1 MRVSF
6 VFIFLFV
13 AFTVAD
19 DSFDE
24 VKSKIQELIDG
35 GFGQDDRERSSDKR
49 SLSSSGNSEKREKKM
64 KSMDWDSD
72 DDFMG
77 SDEDYESFY
86 RSIYG
91 DKPQKR
97 RTSKDEDGEYNHSSE
112 FGRYSF
118 SGYETPSSRSRSSS
132 SRSDSDSSSSS
143 RSSSTSKAS
152 SGYNDSKNYY
162 KNGKKKGF
170 LGKLFDKVS
179 KKLKSI
185 PGKFA
190 AGAAA
195 LSGKVVSGVA
205 SIPEKVVDGVSSVS
219 GKVVNGVVS
228 LPGKVVDGV
237 KSIPE
242 KAKSVLPGGKKKTG
256 DITLNDYTQENHYH
270 VHKDKHYH
278 DELHRHQD
286 DSTNLNVY
294 NDWDGY
300 GLNEK
305 YGSIYDDL
313 RFKRSADD
321 YAQDARRPHRSSAKS
336 KLHKKI
342 KPSEKKALIFF

>member
-24 VKSKIQELIDG
+24 VKSKIQKLIDG
-35 GFGQDDRERSSDKR
+35 GFGQDGRGRSNDKK
-49 SLSSSGNSEKREKKM
+49 SMSSSENTVKREKKM

-72 DDFMG
+72 DDFIG

-97 RTSKDEDGEYNHSSE
+97 KTSKDEDG
-112 FGRYSF
+112 
-118 SGYETPSSRSRSSS
+118 YEAPSSRSRSSS
-132 SRSDSDSSSSS
+132 SRFDSDSSSSS

-185 PGKFA
+185 PEKFA

-256 DITLNDYTQENHYH
+256 DITLNDYTQDSSKQENHYH

-321 YAQDARRPHRSSAKS
+321 YAQDARRPHRFSAKS